1 MASLQRRLLME
12 RTEAERLRMGCA
24 MFDAARAL
32 MRAGLG
38 DATGTDRSAA
48 LRVRLFE
55 RTYGSDFDATTAA
68 PRPSMSTTGWRAR
81 VPCAEITVGE
91 LHAPPGRRAA
101 TSIRSTPP
109 TGWRCQTAIASPA
122 GSIAVRLLS
131 RRRKPGMSP
140 SSNMLVALRD
150 MG

>member
-55 RTYGSDFDATTAA
+55 QTYGSDFDATTAA
-68 PRPSMSTTGWRAR
+68 RIIAHLRDTTAAAPNRQGMPEPPLPEPTHAR
-81 VPCAEITVGE
+81 MARRSAVA
-91 LHAPPGRRAA
+91 PGRRFRHA
-101 TSIRSTPP
+101 R
-109 TGWRCQTAIASPA
+109 
-122 GSIAVRLLS
+122 
-131 RRRKPGMSP
+131 
-140 SSNMLVALRD
+140 
-150 MG
+150 